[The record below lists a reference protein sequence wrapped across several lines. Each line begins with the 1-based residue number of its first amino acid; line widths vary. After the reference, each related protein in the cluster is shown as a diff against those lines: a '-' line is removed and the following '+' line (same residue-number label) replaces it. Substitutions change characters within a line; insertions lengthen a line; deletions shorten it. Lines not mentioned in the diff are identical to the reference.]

1 MGLSKITLDRSDITT
16 YPIRLKYSSSYASA
30 SAGASGISLNRGK
43 NIPYWYNNRQCVIYR
58 LARQLYY
65 NEYLT
70 GSLLNSASYWDSSPQ
85 STAARGTND
94 DDYRYFPDNNGAEIT
109 VLAMPTSVFGERIS
123 KKTLSIKGSTYN
135 LIDDGNG
142 NIIDLNNSS
151 THVGN
156 VLYSQGVV
164 VLTNQDYASAL
175 IAGGSPG
182 TTTTTTAAP
191 TPTTTTTTAGP
202 TTTSTTTTTTTSTP
216 TTTTTSTTTT
226 TTTSTPTTTTT
237 STTTSTTTA
246 APTTTTTSTTTSTTT
261 ATPTTTTTTTT
272 STTTTLPYDVLLQ
285 FYPINSGGS
294 INMVGYV
301 SYGTVADNLTFD
313 GEITKY
319 TSNNC
324 STGGTS
330 GITFSI
336 AFTNGDITGTTRS
349 DNAISS
355 ASGIL
360 SAKVD
365 VLSIVSPSTTITT
378 NPEDVI
384 IGSTRY
390 RIQGYLTCT
399 TI

>member
-30 SAGASGISLNRGK
+30 SATSYGITLNRGK
-43 NIPYWYNNRQCVIYR
+43 NIPFWYNNRQCVIYS

-94 DDYRYFPDNNGAEIT
+94 DDYRYFPTNNGAEIT
-109 VLAMPTSVFGERIS
+109 ILAMPPSIYGERIS
-123 KKTLSIKGSTYN
+123 KSSLSIKGSTYN

-182 TTTTTTAAP
+182 TTTTTTTAAP
-191 TPTTTTTTAGP
+191 
-202 TTTSTTTTTTTSTP
+202 TP

-226 TTTSTPTTTTT
+226 TAAPTTTTT
-237 STTTSTTTA
+237 STTSTTTTAAPTTTTTTTTTA
-246 APTTTTTSTTTSTTT
+246 APTTTTTSTTTTTT
-261 ATPTTTTTTTT
+261 TPAPTTTTTTTT
-272 STTTTLPYDVLLQ
+272 STTSTTTLPYNVLLQ
-285 FYPINSGGS
+285 FYPVNSGGS

-301 SYGTVADNLTFD
+301 AYGTVADNLTFD
-313 GEITKY
+313 GSITKY

-324 STGGTS
+324 TTGGTS

-336 AFTNGDITGTTRS
+336 SFTSGDITGTSRT
-349 DNAISS
+349 DVAISS
-355 ASGIL
+355 ATGIL
-360 SAKVD
+360 SGKID
-365 VLSIVSPSTTITT
+365 TMSIVIPSTSITT
-378 NPEDVI
+378 NPQDVTI
-384 IGSTRY
+384 NGTKY
-390 RIQGYLTCT
+390 RIQGYSACT
-399 TI
+399 AI